1 MPKREDICLIYG
13 IRIKGAVLRSLLTL
27 LKPETKD
34 LDLIYA
40 LDETIDFNSWY
51 SKGLHYDIVQIRKSS
66 KIIIGKKIM
75 RGTNNFIDYEALAP
89 IIEYVNN
96 LVLPGDLPY
105 ETPLLH
111 MVNIY

>member
-1 MPKREDICLIYG
+1 MPKQEDICLIYG
-13 IRIKGAVLRSLLTL
+13 IRIKGEVLRSFLTL
-27 LKPETKD
+27 LKPDTKD
-34 LDLIYA
+34 LGLYDAVY
-40 LDETIDFNSWY
+40 ETIDFDSWY

-75 RGTNNFIDYEALAP
+75 RGINNLIDYEELAP

-96 LVLPGDLPY
+96 LVLPGHLLY